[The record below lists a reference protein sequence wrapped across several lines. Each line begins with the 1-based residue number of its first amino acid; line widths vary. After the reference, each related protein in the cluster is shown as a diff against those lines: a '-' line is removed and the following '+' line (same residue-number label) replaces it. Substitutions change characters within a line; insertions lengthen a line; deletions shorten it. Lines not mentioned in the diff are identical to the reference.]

1 MIEKEVTKKS
11 FFTLAQKKAE
21 NVNIKRNQRIIGM
34 RNKEAMKSTRRSKK
48 YLINKE
54 VMKLGMHNKE
64 VLRISRSTQ
73 QGGTKNH

>member
-1 MIEKEVTKKS
+1 MKRKLQRNLFSHLHK
-11 FFTLAQKKAE
+11 KKAE

-64 VLRISRSTQ
+64 VLKISRNTQ